1 MSRKSSSAVAIVAIV
16 FLAVANGAHAG
27 VGDHAGGALS
37 SLKFVSPV
45 EKAQYYSLD
54 DNSNYCWYNNGW
66 QGPGWYL
73 CGDAWL
79 NGFGWGGPY
88 GWNGWGGGN
97 RIRRHGSHGIGVW
110 HPGAPNKVFGGAP
123 SPGLGPGVPPTSPAF
138 QGGGVPAFHR
148 FGSGGGD
155 YSWPRLRRGAGVPWL
170 PGRRRSAFPWL
181 WRRRGFSWPGPWRS
195 GVPWLPGRRRPGFP
209 WLWRWRGFSWL
220 WRRWRFSRRRRC
232 SLLGRRTRRRRP
244 SLKAKARALRR
255 VEQRE
260 YAHEGDDDAAEHD
273 FRRAGR
279 A

>member
-1 MSRKSSSAVAIVAIV
+1 MSRKSAVVAIV
-16 FLAVANGAHAG
+16 FLTIANGAHAG

-37 SLKFVSPV
+37 SLKFMSPV

-73 CGDAWL
+73 CGDEWL

-97 RIRRHGSHGIGVW
+97 LIRRHGSHGIGVW
-110 HPGAPNKVFGGAP
+110 HPGAPNKVFGGAA

-148 FGSGGGD
+148 FGGGG
-155 YSWPRLRRGAGVPWL
+155 GAFHGPGTGGAPASPAFQGGGVP
-170 PGRRRSAFPWL
+170 AFH
-181 WRRRGFSWPGPWRS
+181 GFGGGGGFHGPGPGAPAS
-195 GVPWLPGRRRPGFP
+195 PGFQGGGVRFP

-220 WRRWRFSRRRRC
+220 WRRWRFSWRRRW
-232 SLLGRRTRRRRP
+232 SLLVRWTRRRRP

-260 YAHEGDDDAAEHD
+260 HAHEGDDDAAEHD